1 MPKSAAH
8 YFKDG
13 TRFTG
18 ATHKMPNGEIH
29 SGARHGRNSERV
41 FHFADLTNAAKLRA
55 RKK

>member
-41 FHFADLTNAAKLRA
+41 FHYADLTNAAKLHA